1 MTKYYKD
8 GLLTYAPCTY
18 LADEQ
23 LGLREGSP
31 TTRAGVVSE
40 SVASLPVD
48 PALLNGQPCLASM
61 RVNTPSP
68 EVI

>member
-23 LGLREGSP
+23 LGLHMSIP
-31 TTRAGVVSE
+31 TTGAGAVPE
-40 SVASLPVD
+40 PVACLP
-48 PALLNGQPCLASM
+48 ACL
-61 RVNTPSP
+61 
-68 EVI
+68 